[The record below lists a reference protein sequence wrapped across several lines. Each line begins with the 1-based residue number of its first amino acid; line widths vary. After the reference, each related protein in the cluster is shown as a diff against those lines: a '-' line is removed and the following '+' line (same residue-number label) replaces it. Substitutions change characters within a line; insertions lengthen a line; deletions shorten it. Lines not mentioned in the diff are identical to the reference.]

1 MVNILKII
9 DIPRMRS
16 VLKSFGKLVYI
27 VEPTPYFNFS
37 VGDIFKDSQGNC
49 FKVREFLM
57 VNWKPEDIDI
67 SSKFFVAFEGKEGI
81 TVFGDLLYMVSDV
94 ENRDCMM
101 DMGESNGF
109 STDKD
114 SER

>member
-1 MVNILKII
+1 MA
-9 DIPRMRS
+9 
-16 VLKSFGKLVYI
+16 
-27 VEPTPYFNFS
+27 
-37 VGDIFKDSQGNC
+37 
-49 FKVREFLM
+49 
-57 VNWKPEDIDI
+57 
-67 SSKFFVAFEGKEGI
+67 FVGKEGI